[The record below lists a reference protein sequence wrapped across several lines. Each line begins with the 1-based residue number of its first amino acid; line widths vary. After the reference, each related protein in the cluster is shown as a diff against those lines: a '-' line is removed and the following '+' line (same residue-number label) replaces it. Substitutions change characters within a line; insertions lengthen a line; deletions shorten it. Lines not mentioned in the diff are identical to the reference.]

1 MSVLD
6 KFKLDGKNALVT
18 GASRGLGR
26 AMAVALAEAGADVAI
41 TARSEDALAQT
52 AALIEKAG
60 RRAFVIPCDVTRR
73 EAITEC
79 VTRAREDLGQIDI
92 LINNAGIGI
101 VKLAQDVE
109 FEEWNRLI
117 NVNLS
122 SYFFFAQEV
131 ANEFLER
138 GSGKLINIA
147 SIDGLIAESHT
158 APYCASKGGVIQL
171 TKALAVEWAKQQ
183 INVNAIAPGYF
194 LTDIN
199 EDALKDPVT
208 GPLMVKRIP
217 FRRWG
222 EPEELGPLAVYLASS
237 ASDFMTGEV
246 VVIDGGQV
254 IK

>member
-6 KFKLDGKNALVT
+6 TFKLDGKKALVT

-26 AMAVALAEAGADVAI
+26 AMAVALAEAGADVAL
-41 TARSEDALAQT
+41 TARSKEALAET
-52 AALIEKAG
+52 AALIEKTG
-60 RRAFVIPCDVTRR
+60 RTAWVIPCDATDRK
-73 EAITEC
+73 AITAC
-79 VTRAREDLGQIDI
+79 VADATKAMGRIDI
-92 LINNAGIGI
+92 LINNAGVGI
-101 VKLAQDVE
+101 VQLMQDID
-109 FEEWNRLI
+109 FETWNNII

-122 SYFFFAQEV
+122 SYFYFAQEV
-131 ANEFLER
+131 APQWLER
-138 GSGKLINIA
+138 GAGKLINIA

-171 TKALAVEWAKQQ
+171 TKALAVEWAKQR

-194 LTDIN
+194 LTEIN
-199 EDALKDPVT
+199 ESALKDPVT

-222 EPEELGPLAVYLASS
+222 EPEELGPLAVYLASP
-237 ASDFMTGEV
+237 ASDFMTGET

-254 IK
+254 VK